1 MAARITGKAG
11 SVYLAAEPSSAA
23 KIADVY
29 NWELNLNATPL
40 NCSVKG
46 DTLDRFVLSHGSGT
60 LTCERYIQTKATFS
74 GFWNTTYLAGTRVA
88 FTLYLV
94 DASGTY
100 STVNGFGYIT
110 RADVSAPHAKATD
123 RIEIQVDEITASGI

>member
-1 MAARITGKAG
+1 MPRITGKAG
-11 SVYLAAEPSSAA
+11 ALYLSEAGGAVP
-23 KIADVY
+23 KIADIY
-29 NWELNLNATPL
+29 NWECNLNSTPL

-60 LTCERYIQTKATFS
+60 ITAERYIQTKATLS
-74 GFWNTTYLAGTRVA
+74 GYWNTTVAAGTRVQ
-88 FTLYLV
+88 FVLWLV

-100 STVNGFGYIT
+100 STVSGYGYIT

-123 RIEIQVDEITASGI
+123 RIEIQIDELTATGL